1 MKRCLIATI
10 AIVLLVGCS
19 SEPRQ
24 ISGVEFQEYYRLGAG
39 SMHIYEY
46 MGERGGRFYLRHK
59 SMSLLNKGKWDE
71 EILYTEDRVL
81 NPILLEELK
90 KQAKE
95 FVEQ

>member
-24 ISGVEFQEYYRLGAG
+24 VSGVEFQEYYRLG
-39 SMHIYEY
+39 EY
-46 MGERGGRFYLRHK
+46 IGQRGGRFYLRHK

-71 EILYTEDRVL
+71 EILYTEDSEL